1 MILRD
6 LVIIFAAVM
15 VIIPV
20 FRLLRIPP
28 LVGFL
33 FTGIMIGPHTLGFV
47 HNTNTVQMM
56 AEVGVVLLLFTIG
69 LEFPL
74 SQLKQMRKIM
84 FVGGS
89 LQVIGTLT
97 IVAAIIGLAGI
108 RISQAIF
115 IGILVSFSST
125 AIVTKILADRYETRA
140 PYGRIAIGI
149 LVFQDLAFIPLMILL
164 PVLAGT
170 GELSYNQITW
180 EIGSALLTVTA
191 IVAGGRYLIP
201 WFFHR
206 VVRLHSREVF
216 VLAVVLVVLG
226 TAWLTSLAGLS
237 LALGSF
243 LAGLLLSESEYSY
256 QITADVL
263 PMRDALGSLFF
274 ISIGMLLDVGY
285 VAHELF
291 LLAGT
296 SVGLMTLKFLIVI
309 IVVTVLRY
317 PIRTAALTGLSL
329 VQVGE
334 FSFIL
339 AREGLAAHVIEP
351 VLYQDFLA
359 VTVITMLVSPFLIQ
373 GGPPGLEKLLSIFPA
388 LADMKKKEPPDSR
401 QRPERHVVI
410 VGYGVNGKNLATVL
424 KETGIPYLIVDLDA
438 DAVRKGRAAG
448 EPIIFGDATRPAI
461 LSEVNVQKARVLV
474 IALSDPV
481 PTRQLIRSARSLNP
495 QVHIIVRTHHLGE
508 MDALYKL
515 GADQVIPEEFETSI
529 EIFIRVMREYHL
541 PRNVITAQVDLLRQS
556 HYGMMRGLKLPD
568 TTMSQ
573 IESILAAGTTDTF
586 LVLNESM
593 ANGRTLRD
601 LNLRNQTGASVI
613 AIVRKDKPI
622 TNPSIDFRI
631 ETGDILVLIGSHAQI
646 DAAFELLSPSQRNF
660 END

>member
-6 LVIIFAAVM
+6 LVIIFTAVM
-15 VIIPV
+15 VIIPI
-20 FRLLRIPP
+20 FRLLHTPP

-33 FTGIMIGPHTLGFV
+33 FTGILIGPYTLGFV
-47 HNTNTVQMM
+47 HNTDTVQML

-97 IVAAIIGLAGI
+97 IVAAIIGLAGMN
-108 RISQAIF
+108 ISQAIF
-115 IGILVSFSST
+115 MGMLVSLSST
-125 AIVTKILADRYETRA
+125 AIVTKILTDRYETRA
-140 PYGRIAIGI
+140 PYGRISLGI
-149 LVFQDLAFIPLMILL
+149 LVFQDLAFVPLMILL

-170 GELSYNQITW
+170 GELSFTQIIW
-180 EIGSALLTVTA
+180 EIGVALLTVTA

-206 VVRLHSREVF
+206 VVRLRSREVF

-226 TAWLTSLAGLS
+226 TAWLTSLVGLS

-243 LAGLLLSESEYSY
+243 LAGLLLSESDYSY

-274 ISIGMLLDVGY
+274 ISIGMLLDVGH
-285 VAHELF
+285 VTRELL

-296 SVGLMTLKFLIVI
+296 SVGLMTLKFLVVL
-309 IVVTVLRY
+309 IVVTVLKY

-339 AREGLAAHVIEP
+339 AREGLTAHVLEP
-351 VLYQDFLA
+351 VAYQNFLT
-359 VTVITMLVSPFLIQ
+359 VTVITMLVSPFLMQ
-373 GGPPGLEKLLSIFPA
+373 GGPSGIEKLLRIFPA
-388 LADMKKKEPPDSR
+388 LADVKKKESPDSK
-401 QRPERHVVI
+401 QRLERHVVI
-410 VGYGVNGKNLATVL
+410 VGYGLNGKNLATVL
-424 KETGIPYLIVDLDA
+424 KETGIQYLIVDLDA

-495 QVHIIVRTHHLGE
+495 QVHIIVRTHRLGE

-568 TTMSQ
+568 TTMNQ

-601 LNLRNQTGASVI
+601 LNLRNLTGASVI

-622 TNPSIDFRI
+622 TNPSIDFGI

-646 DAAFELLSPSQRNF
+646 DAAFDLLSPTVRGS
-660 END
+660 